1 MGPAMR
7 CCRSGNDERTKCWQ
21 MSSHNLR
28 GCLVFGTFYQTIGLA
43 VQLLDAC

>member
-7 CCRSGNDERTKCWQ
+7 CCRSGNDERTKWK
-21 MSSHNLR
+21 MPSHNLR